1 MKRARRANQ
10 YLFVDKGDHGL
21 LLSPT
26 PFFCAVC
33 FLLPALWVLCV
44 GPHGTVYAKDLADL
58 KHYIGEQDAVLV
70 ADGRGEIL
78 FSKNAQKKLIPAS
91 TLKILTS
98 LVSLYYL
105 GADYRFTTEFYLD
118 QNENLLVKGYGD
130 PLLVSEVLLEIADV
144 FKTKL
149 IKFNDLVLD
158 DSYFGHPVTIP
169 GVSSSFEP
177 YDAPNGALCV
187 NFNTIYFKKDDHG
200 RYESAEPQTPL
211 LPVVLDRVKK
221 SQLKSGRIVLSA
233 EKKGFLMYAGHL
245 MLYFLKEKGI
255 ASNGRVRIGRV
266 SKGKDTLIFKYRS
279 RFSLKEIVIKLLDHS
294 NNFMANQIMI
304 GAGTKIYGPPGT
316 LEKGVRLVS
325 NYAEQILK
333 INGIHIVEGSGI
345 SRNNRISA
353 ENFDKI
359 LKAFEPYHNLM
370 PRKDRAFY
378 KTGTL
383 NGIRTMAGYIAN
395 GQERLYRF
403 TLLFNTPGKT
413 TQQVLDRILK
423 AID

>member
-1 MKRARRANQ
+1 MK
-10 YLFVDKGDHGL
+10 
-21 LLSPT
+21 
-26 PFFCAVC
+26 AVC
-33 FLLPALWVLCV
+33 FFLTVLWMLNI
-44 GPHGTVYAKDLADL
+44 GPHERVYAKDLADL
-58 KHYIGEQDAVLV
+58 EHYIGEKDAVLV
-70 ADGRGEIL
+70 MDDRGKIL
-78 FSKNAQKKLIPAS
+78 FTKNAQKKLIPAS

-105 GADYRFTTEFYLD
+105 GEDYRFTTEFYLD
-118 QNENLLVKGYGD
+118 QNENLVVKGYGD
-130 PLLVSEVLLEIADV
+130 PLLVSEALQEIADV
-144 FKTKL
+144 IQTKL
-149 IKFNDLVLD
+149 RKFNDLILD
-158 DSYFGHPVTIP
+158 DSYFKHPITIP

-187 NFNTIYFKKDDHG
+187 NFNTIYFKKDDSG
-200 RYESAEPQTPL
+200 RYESAESQTPL
-211 LPVVLDRVKK
+211 LPAVFDRIKK
-221 SQLKSGRIVLSA
+221 SRLKSGRIVLSA
-233 EKKGFLMYAGHL
+233 EKRGFLMYAGHL

-255 ASNGRVRIGRV
+255 ASNGLVRIGRV

-279 RFSLKEIVIKLLDHS
+279 RFSLKEIIIRLLDYS

-325 NYAEQILK
+325 NYARQILK
-333 INGIHIVEGSGI
+333 MNDIHIVEGSGI

-353 ENFDKI
+353 DNLDKI
-359 LKAFEPYHNLM
+359 LEAFEPYHNLM
-370 PRKDRAFY
+370 PREDRTFL

-383 NGIRTMAGYIAN
+383 NGIRTMAGYIVHEH
-395 GQERLYRF
+395 ERLYRF

-413 TQQVLDRILK
+413 TRPVLDRILK

>member
-1 MKRARRANQ
+1 
-10 YLFVDKGDHGL
+10 
-21 LLSPT
+21 
-26 PFFCAVC
+26 
-33 FLLPALWVLCV
+33 
-44 GPHGTVYAKDLADL
+44 
-58 KHYIGEQDAVLV
+58 
-70 ADGRGEIL
+70 
-78 FSKNAQKKLIPAS
+78 
-91 TLKILTS
+91 
-98 LVSLYYL
+98 
-105 GADYRFTTEFYLD
+105 
-118 QNENLLVKGYGD
+118 
-130 PLLVSEVLLEIADV
+130 
-144 FKTKL
+144 
-149 IKFNDLVLD
+149 
-158 DSYFGHPVTIP
+158 
-169 GVSSSFEP
+169 
-177 YDAPNGALCV
+177 
-187 NFNTIYFKKDDHG
+187 
-200 RYESAEPQTPL
+200 
-211 LPVVLDRVKK
+211 
-221 SQLKSGRIVLSA
+221 
-233 EKKGFLMYAGHL
+233 
-245 MLYFLKEKGI
+245 
-255 ASNGRVRIGRV
+255 
-266 SKGKDTLIFKYRS
+266 
-279 RFSLKEIVIKLLDHS
+279 
-294 NNFMANQIMI
+294 MANQIMI